1 MNSSNKSITSKGNR
15 RSKLRGCFGRY
26 IFVQYSTFINTGK
39 WCVKEGLE
47 KVKSEINS
55 KISFWNNVKSRK
67 VKAGLIVLFIGIV
80 CLKIYTT
87 VFTFDWFTNLI
98 QSL

>member
-1 MNSSNKSITSKGNR
+1 M
-15 RSKLRGCFGRY
+15 
-26 IFVQYSTFINTGK
+26 
-39 WCVKEGLE
+39 KEGLE

>member
-1 MNSSNKSITSKGNR
+1 M
-15 RSKLRGCFGRY
+15 
-26 IFVQYSTFINTGK
+26 
-39 WCVKEGLE
+39 KEGIE

-55 KISFWNNVKSRK
+55 KILFWNNIKSRK
-67 VKAGLIVLFIGIV
+67 LKAALIVVFVGV
-80 CLKIYTT
+80 VFLKIYTT